1 MPSPVSSSTADG
13 RPVSPLTQTIDA
25 LDVAILRLSQ
35 RMNTAEYELAC
46 LLCEFDDRLGWA
58 KWSFRNCAE
67 WLAWRCGL
75 SISAAREKV
84 RTAQALRDL
93 PAISKAFAEGR
104 LSYSKVRA
112 LTRVA
117 TAHDEDL
124 LLAYALDAT
133 AAQVE
138 ERCRQLRFC
147 QPDSSVLAT
156 RAWERRSASVSRN
169 RQAGTLTLHAELPLE
184 VGELL
189 VQALERAVE
198 AGRMQQGP
206 ELETT
211 SWSQQ
216 QADALVELARAYLG
230 GGQHGATAAADHYQV
245 VVHVDDAALRGGPG
259 RADLPIETLRRL
271 GCDGSIVRIVD
282 DDNGAPLDV
291 GRKTRTVT
299 AALKRA
305 LWSRDRGCSF
315 PGCERSHYVDAH
327 HIEHWAQGGATSLE
341 NLMLLCTYHHR
352 LLHEGG
358 FSVKRDREGAL
369 RFKRPDG
376 RVIPRNGYRIEDV
389 VDEGCSAGPL
399 DAGLLAALVRSR
411 KPSAEVREPAGV
423 YLVPN
428 SIAALHSAASLTLSS
443 TGRIHA
449 GGPTSLRCDRLVRLR
464 NEHADDWAFVME
476 AQLT

>member
-1 MPSPVSSSTADG
+1 MPSPVSSSTPDS

-25 LDVAILRLSQ
+25 LDAAILRLSQ
-35 RMNTAEYELAC
+35 RMNAAEYELAC
-46 LLCEFDDRLGWA
+46 LVREFDDRLGWA

-117 TAHDEDL
+117 AAHDEDL

-138 ERCRQLRFC
+138 ERCRQLRLS
-147 QPDSSVLAT
+147 QPDSSALAT
-156 RAWERRSASVSRN
+156 RAWERRSASVSRSPHS
-169 RQAGTLTLHAELPLE
+169 GTLTLHAELPLE

-198 AGRMQQGP
+198 AGRVEQGP
-206 ELETT
+206 EFETT
-211 SWSQQ
+211 SWLQQ

-230 GGQHGATAAADHYQV
+230 GGQDGATSSAEHYQV
-245 VVHVDDAALRGGPG
+245 VVHVDEAALRGGPG

-271 GCDGSIVRIVD
+271 GCDGSVVRVVD
-282 DDNGAPLDV
+282 TDNGTPLDV

-299 AALKRA
+299 VAQRRA
-305 LWSRDRGCSF
+305 LWSRDRGCAF
-315 PGCERSHYVDAH
+315 PGCERTHYVDAH

-341 NLMLLCTYHHR
+341 NLTLLCTYHHR

-358 FSVKRDREGAL
+358 FKVERDREGAL

-389 VDEGCSAGPL
+389 IDDGCSERSL
-399 DAGLLAALVRSR
+399 DKGFLAALAHSR
-411 KPSAEVREPAGV
+411 KPSAEVRERPGV
-423 YLVPN
+423 YLV
-428 SIAALHSAASLTLSS
+428 A
-443 TGRIHA
+443 
-449 GGPTSLRCDRLVRLR
+449 
-464 NEHADDWAFVME
+464 
-476 AQLT
+476 